1 MLTCWLTEE
10 HARWI
15 APHPPWAPL
24 DEEGNDVPVY
34 VQVSIIYRSSIS
46 VVINS
51 LRSNQRTV
59 VTKSTTLIKAA
70 KCATQRKVQML
81 MPAHAF
87 YLVYPQ
93 HVCTDLQLSF
103 DGSIYHSWVQ
113 NLVCMFEGPMKRAT
127 EGSRWEMIL
136 CSIKYL
142 VTVMYDS
149 AN

>member
-15 APHPPWAPL
+15 TPHPTWAPL
-24 DEEGNDVPVY
+24 DEDGNDVPVY

-46 VVINS
+46 VVVNP
-51 LRSNQRTV
+51 LRSNQRAAV
-59 VTKSTTLIKAA
+59 MRSLSLIKAA
-70 KCATQRKVQML
+70 RDTTQWKVHML
-81 MPAHAF
+81 MSARAF

-93 HVCTDLQLSF
+93 HVCTDLQLSL
-103 DGSIYHSWVQ
+103 DGPIYHSWVQ
-113 NLVCMFEGPMKRAT
+113 NLVCMFEGPMKRAAD
-127 EGSRWEMIL
+127 GSRWEMIL